1 MGLADRTW
9 LLTTPEQV
17 DEFIA
22 RHSLAVLFKAGNCGQ
37 TDETF
42 ARLQSTLTSR
52 DDAAFGLIRVVEAR
66 AASDHLAERT
76 GVRHESPQLFVFR
89 DGALTLSRSHWDIT
103 AEVLAAALGARLAA
117 V

>member
-1 MGLADRTW
+1 MGLADRT
-9 LLTTPEQV
+9 LLLATPEQV

-22 RHSLAVLFKAGNCGQ
+22 RHSLSVIFKAGMCGQ

-52 DDAAFGLIRVVEAR
+52 DDAAFGMIHVVQAR

-89 DGALTLSRSHWDIT
+89 DGVLALHRSHWGIT
-103 AEVLAAALGARLAA
+103 ADVLAAALGARLAA